1 MMDDGRQT
9 MSAVRKQ
16 AGEKELRASDMNAG
30 ATIRLWPTADENPR
44 LRRETGP
51 PWLPQNCSADVQ
63 QEQMRDC
70 PQGLE
75 C

>member
-1 MMDDGRQT
+1 MD
-9 MSAVRKQ
+9 A
-16 AGEKELRASDMNAG
+16 E
-30 ATIRLWPTADENPR
+30 ATIRLSLAADENPR

-51 PWLPQNCSADVQ
+51 PWLPQSCSADVQ
-63 QEQMRDC
+63 QEQMKDC